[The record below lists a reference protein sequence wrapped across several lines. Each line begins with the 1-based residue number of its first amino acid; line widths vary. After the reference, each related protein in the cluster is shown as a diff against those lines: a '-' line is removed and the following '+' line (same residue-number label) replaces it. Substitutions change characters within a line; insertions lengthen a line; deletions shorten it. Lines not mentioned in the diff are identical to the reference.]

1 MNIKPVAETERLLF
15 REFSPDEAEAFYHLN
30 DDPEVIKYT
39 GDPPFRDVAEA
50 RQFLLNYDHYAQRGF
65 GRWSVYWKESGM
77 YAGFC
82 GLKYS
87 PASGEVDVGFR
98 FYRKYWNRGLATEA
112 ALAALQ
118 LGFEKHHLQKIV
130 GRAMKENHA
139 SHRVLE
145 KLGMK
150 RAKEFMEDGN
160 VWVQYE
166 ITTEEFF
173 EK

>member
-1 MNIKPVAETERLLF
+1 MKLIAETDRLLF
-15 REFSPDEAEAFYHLN
+15 REFSPGEAEAFYRLN

-39 GDPPFRDVAEA
+39 GDPPFRDAEEA
-50 RQFLLNYDHYAQRGF
+50 RQFLLNYDHYARHGF
-65 GRWSVYWKESGM
+65 GRWSVYWKENGM

-87 PASGEVDVGFR
+87 LASDEVDVGFR
-98 FYRKYWNRGLATEA
+98 FYRKYWNRGLATES
-112 ALAALQ
+112 ALAALR
-118 LGFEKHHLQKIV
+118 LGFEKYHLQKIV
-130 GRAMKENHA
+130 GRAMKENRA

-150 RAKEFMEDGN
+150 QAKEFREDGN
-160 VWVQYE
+160 DWVQYE
-166 ITTEEFF
+166 ITAEEFF